1 MTDKAKHIIG
11 IIAITVILA
20 GLLFTISYILRP
32 EPDTITIKKAHYD
45 SLKRELLT
53 LKQINEKANNFI
65 IPSKHYRDSV
75 IADYRMRQHKR

>member
-1 MTDKAKHIIG
+1 MKKKIAAFVIILILISLF
-11 IIAITVILA
+11 IIMFRMLQ
-20 GLLFTISYILRP
+20 P

-45 SLKRELLT
+45 SLKKRLLT
-53 LKQINEKANNFI
+53 LEQINEKANNFI